1 MSAPEQRPVLLVVDD
16 EPRIL
21 SALQRCLRR
30 EGYEIVTADGAAAA
44 LRALRSRRIDALLT
58 DHKMPGVSGLELIR
72 EVAGQWPRIP
82 RILLTGW
89 AAEVAPEELRRLG
102 IRALVPKPWND
113 AELKAVLREALGL

>member
-1 MSAPEQRPVLLVVDD
+1 VNAPAERSVLLVVDD

-30 EGYEIVTADGAAAA
+30 EGYEIVTAEGAPAA

-72 EVAGQWPRIP
+72 EVATQWPGIP

-89 AAEVAPEELRRLG
+89 AAEIAPEELRRLG